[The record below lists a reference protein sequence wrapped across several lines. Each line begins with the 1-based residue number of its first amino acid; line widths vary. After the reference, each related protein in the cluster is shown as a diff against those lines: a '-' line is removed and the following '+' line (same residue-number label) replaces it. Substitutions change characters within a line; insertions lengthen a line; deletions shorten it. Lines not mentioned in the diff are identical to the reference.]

1 MKRRARKWAWMP
13 RLWMQRP
20 SVLLML
26 PALALI
32 FGLYI
37 IPIGHL
43 AAVSFGEKSAS
54 FAAYTQLFGEWSY
67 SVILWR
73 SVRLSAAVTVA
84 CALLGYP
91 IGYVLAFS
99 SGRARAL
106 MSLLV
111 LLPFWTS
118 VLVRN
123 YAWLYLLRKGGA
135 ISLVVGFLLAG
146 GGPVDL
152 LYNEVGVV
160 IAMTNTLLPFMVLP
174 IAVAIQSQDR
184 ALREAAGSLGARPAS
199 VFWSVTLPLSLTGV
213 YAGSLLVFTTALGFF
228 ITPALLGGGRVL
240 VAATFISQQIQEFV
254 DWPLA
259 AAASMIL
266 LVIVIALVAAY
277 RRVTASEVLEG
288 SHVVG

>member
-1 MKRRARKWAWMP
+1 MKRRARKLAWMA
-13 RLWMQRP
+13 RLWPPRP

-26 PALALI
+26 PALSLI
-32 FGLYI
+32 LGLYI

-43 AAVSFGEKSAS
+43 AAVSFGERSAS

-67 SVILWR
+67 SAILWR
-73 SVRLSAAVTVA
+73 SVRLSAAVTAA

-123 YAWLYLLRKGGA
+123 YAWLYLLRKGGT

-146 GGPVDL
+146 GRPVDL
-152 LYNEVGVV
+152 LYNEVGIV
-160 IAMTNTLLPFMVLP
+160 IGMTNTLLPFMVLP
-174 IAVAIQSQDR
+174 IAVAIQSQDH
-184 ALREAAGSLGARPAS
+184 ALREAAVSLGARPAS